1 MIESNFFG
9 IDNGAAF
16 LIGVYGFFIIGAYG
30 LNLLAKW
37 CDK

>member
-16 LIGVYGFFIIGAYG
+16 LIIVYGFFGLSAYG
-30 LNLLAKW
+30 VNLIAKW